1 MKPVNKK
8 AQKIPQNIYIKKET
22 SKEKRTYYNNHKIK
36 DKNYPNNKKDNESKG
51 KIFNITKTHNPHKYK
66 NEFISIS
73 DFQENEE
80 HILDNNNYKTIIQNS
95 IIKLPCNNFENIKS
109 VDANNYLNKE
119 NNSIASF
126 NDLKLK
132 ILNKK
137 LSFNSPFIFCK
148 NNSDL
153 SSTEKIEEE
162 KNYQM
167 KRYRY
172 LKNYKYSFNP
182 SVRRKNSKIIQNWW
196 RYQIMPKI
204 IKREK
209 IIKIQSVYKGYITRK
224 HLNDIILITIIYQN
238 FINKLRKVLSN
249 FVRRNY
255 FPKRYYKKEY
265 AIRKILPLKL
275 KTYFRRWQKF
285 RINSEQKEKVV
296 KNIYK
301 NREKNRN
308 TLLIL
313 KSFFKIWKIKCE
325 QMKLDEKGVQLL
337 KDKDKKYNAINKLF
351 NDLVKIGHHKA
362 FSLSKNNLK
371 KYLTHLFKK
380 KCAEKLLKLY
390 KRYKLERNIKRY
402 FEKWKNYISKEKENT
417 LKELTKSNLKNI
429 QDLLRAKNNLL
440 FLQGLKYI
448 TNGIR
453 KNIFSQIFRK
463 YLNRIN
469 LGKKLLKIITNLT
482 KKFYLK
488 K

>member
-22 SKEKRTYYNNHKIK
+22 SKENRTYYNNHKIK

-148 NNSDL
+148 TNLDL
-153 SSTEKIEEE
+153 TNPEKIEEE

-182 SVRRKNSKIIQNWW
+182 SVRKKNCIIIQNWW
-196 RYQIMPKI
+196 KRKIMPKI
-204 IKREK
+204 IKRK
-209 IIKIQSVYKGYITRK
+209 KVIIIQSIYRGYITRK
-224 HLNDIILITIIYQN
+224 HLNDIICITIIYQN

-249 FVRRNY
+249 FVRRIY
-255 FPKRYYKKEY
+255 FPKRYYKKKY
-265 AIRKILPLKL
+265 AL
-275 KTYFRRWQKF
+275 
-285 RINSEQKEKVV
+285 
-296 KNIYK
+296 
-301 NREKNRN
+301 N
-308 TLLIL
+308 T
-313 KSFFKIWKIKCE
+313 
-325 QMKLDEKGVQLL
+325 
-337 KDKDKKYNAINKLF
+337 
-351 NDLVKIGHHKA
+351 H
-362 FSLSKNNLK
+362 
-371 KYLTHLFKK
+371 
-380 KCAEKLLKLY
+380 
-390 KRYKLERNIKRY
+390 
-402 FEKWKNYISKEKENT
+402 
-417 LKELTKSNLKNI
+417 
-429 QDLLRAKNNLL
+429 
-440 FLQGLKYI
+440 
-448 TNGIR
+448 
-453 KNIFSQIFRK
+453 
-463 YLNRIN
+463 
-469 LGKKLLKIITNLT
+469 
-482 KKFYLK
+482 
-488 K
+488 